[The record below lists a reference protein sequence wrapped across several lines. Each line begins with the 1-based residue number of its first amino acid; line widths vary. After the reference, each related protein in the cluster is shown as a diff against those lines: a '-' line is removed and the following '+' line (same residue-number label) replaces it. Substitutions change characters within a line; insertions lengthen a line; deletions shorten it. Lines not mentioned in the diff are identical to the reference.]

1 MDADYTLSSPIFQIE
16 ESEALQGI
24 LHAMFANFPLRML
37 FSKNL
42 KWLEQEQ
49 NSILSAAA
57 IISGANI
64 ISLLAGVIRQR
75 LLLSYFGAG
84 STYEAYLVAFQIPDL
99 MFQLIVLG
107 ALSAA
112 FIPIFSKVKKQD
124 TAAAFEMSSVIL
136 NYLLIIFAVIGVG
149 VFLASEYITTIRTG
163 SQFTPE
169 QIQIAANLT
178 KIMLVT
184 QILFAASNV
193 FGAILQS
200 YQRFIIPSL
209 APILYNV
216 GIVAGVFIF
225 ADSYGIYSAG
235 IGGVIGAF
243 MHMIIQLPLAY
254 RFGFR
259 FSFSLNL
266 RKTGVLPLLKM
277 MPPRMLSI
285 GVNELQNLSL
295 GFFATTIGNLSFLVM
310 KLTLTLMTI
319 PIRLFGTPIGQ
330 ASLPFLSEES
340 EEKDMSRF
348 RELVMQSLHQIAF
361 LAFPASV
368 MILILRVPI
377 VRLAFGAK
385 DFPWSTTLIT
395 GRAVAI
401 ISISIAAQA
410 MVQLLLRAFYALKDT
425 RTPFLITVITVS
437 CYLVGAAFVSYQTD
451 LGVYGLAIVTTV
463 VALLELFLCLLFL
476 HRKIDG
482 FMSRY
487 FWIPQSKMMLASFFM
502 AVFLYLPFRIFDELI
517 FDTTRTIEL
526 IALTITTGTIGMLVY
541 LYFAALFE
549 IKELQFLVQMV
560 RSFQRSRSA
569 LRQNPEMVVDAHSED
584 VV

>member
-1 MDADYTLSSPIFQIE
+1 
-16 ESEALQGI
+16 
-24 LHAMFANFPLRML
+24 
-37 FSKNL
+37 
-42 KWLEQEQ
+42 
-49 NSILSAAA
+49 
-57 IISGANI
+57 
-64 ISLLAGVIRQR
+64 
-75 LLLSYFGAG
+75 
-84 STYEAYLVAFQIPDL
+84 
-99 MFQLIVLG
+99 
-107 ALSAA
+107 
-112 FIPIFSKVKKQD
+112 
-124 TAAAFEMSSVIL
+124 
-136 NYLLIIFAVIGVG
+136 
-149 VFLASEYITTIRTG
+149 
-163 SQFTPE
+163 
-169 QIQIAANLT
+169 
-178 KIMLVT
+178 
-184 QILFAASNV
+184 
-193 FGAILQS
+193 
-200 YQRFIIPSL
+200 
-209 APILYNV
+209 
-216 GIVAGVFIF
+216 
-225 ADSYGIYSAG
+225 
-235 IGGVIGAF
+235 
-243 MHMIIQLPLAY
+243 
-254 RFGFR
+254 
-259 FSFSLNL
+259 
-266 RKTGVLPLLKM
+266 
-277 MPPRMLSI
+277 
-285 GVNELQNLSL
+285 
-295 GFFATTIGNLSFLVM
+295 
-310 KLTLTLMTI
+310 
-319 PIRLFGTPIGQ
+319 
-330 ASLPFLSEES
+330 
-340 EEKDMSRF
+340 
-348 RELVMQSLHQIAF
+348 MQSLHQIAF

>member
-1 MDADYTLSSPIFQIE
+1 
-16 ESEALQGI
+16 
-24 LHAMFANFPLRML
+24 MFEHFPLKTL

-64 ISLLAGVIRQR
+64 LSLLAGVIRQR

-84 STYEAYLVAFQIPDL
+84 DTYEAYLIAFQIPDL

-112 FIPIFSKVKKQD
+112 FIPIFSKLKKTD
-124 TAAAFEMSSVIL
+124 TQAAFEMSAVIL
-136 NYLLIIFAVIGVG
+136 NYLLLAFMVIGV
-149 VFLASEYITTIRTG
+149 VIFFASTYITSWRTG
-163 SQFTPE
+163 QNFTPE
-169 QIQIAANLT
+169 QITIAANLT

-184 QILFAASNV
+184 QLLFAASNV
-193 FGAILQS
+193 YGAVLQS
-200 YQRFIIPSL
+200 YQRFIIPSI

-216 GIVAGVFIF
+216 GIVVGVFLF
-225 ADSYGIYSAG
+225 AGQFGIYAAG

-243 MHMIIQLPLAY
+243 LHMIIQLPLAY

-259 FSFSLNL
+259 FKFSLSLKTEGVKQLL
-266 RKTGVLPLLKM
+266 RM

-295 GFFATTIGNLSFLVM
+295 GFFATTVGNLSFLVM
-310 KLTLTLMTI
+310 KLALTLMTI

-340 EEKDMSRF
+340 EERDLSHF
-348 RELVMQSLHQIAF
+348 RELVLQSLNQIAF

-377 VRLAFGAK
+377 VRLAFGA
-385 DFPWSTTLIT
+385 DGFPWATTLMT

-401 ISISIAAQA
+401 ISVSIAAQA

-425 RTPFLITVITVS
+425 RTPFFITVITVS
-437 CYLVGAAFVSYQTD
+437 VYLLGAAGVVYLTD
-451 LGVYGLAIVTTV
+451 WGVYGLALVTSL
-463 VALLELFLCLLFL
+463 VALLELILCLSFL
-476 HRKIDG
+476 HAKIGG
-482 FMSRY
+482 FMSKF
-487 FWIPQSKMMLASFFM
+487 FWIPQTKMILASFFM

-549 IKELQFLVQMV
+549 IKELQLLVRMV
-560 RSFQRSRSA
+560 QSFQRTRGS

-584 VV
+584 GL

>member
-1 MDADYTLSSPIFQIE
+1 
-16 ESEALQGI
+16 
-24 LHAMFANFPLRML
+24 MFDHFPLRSL

-64 ISLLAGVIRQR
+64 VSLLAGVIRQR

-84 STYEAYLVAFQIPDL
+84 DTYEAYLVAFQIPDM

-112 FIPIFSKVKKQD
+112 FIPIFSRVKKHD
-124 TAAAFEMSSVIL
+124 PEAAFRMSAVIL
-136 NYLLIIFAVIGVG
+136 NYLLIAFLVIGVA
-149 VFLASEYITTIRTG
+149 VFLGSEYITQMRTG
-163 SQFTPE
+163 DQFTPE
-169 QIQIAANLT
+169 QIKITADLT

-184 QILFAASNV
+184 QLLFAASNV

-209 APILYNV
+209 APILYNL

-225 ADSYGIYSAG
+225 ANHFGIYAAG

-243 MHMIIQLPLAY
+243 LHMIIQLPLAY
-254 RFGFR
+254 KFGFR
-259 FSFSLNL
+259 FHFSLNL
-266 RKTGVLPLLKM
+266 KKEGVKELLGM
-277 MPPRMLSI
+277 MPPRMFAI

-295 GFFATTIGNLSFLVM
+295 GFFATTVGNLSFLVM
-310 KLTLTLMTI
+310 KLALTLMTI

-340 EEKDMSRF
+340 EEKDLTHF
-348 RELVMQSLHQIAF
+348 RELVLQSLNQIAF

-368 MILILRVPI
+368 MILILRLPI
-377 VRLAFGAK
+377 VRLAFGA
-385 DFPWSTTLIT
+385 DGFPWSTTVIT
-395 GRAVAI
+395 SWTVAI

-425 RTPFLITVITVS
+425 KTPFLITFITVAV
-437 CYLVGAAFVSYQTD
+437 YLAGATTVVYLTD
-451 LGVYGLAIVTTV
+451 LGVYGLAIVTSF
-463 VALLELFLCLLFL
+463 VALLELILCLLFL
-476 HRKIDG
+476 HAKIGG
-482 FMSRY
+482 FMSRF
-487 FWIPQSKMMLASFFM
+487 FWIPQFKMILSSFFM

-517 FDTTRTIEL
+517 FDTSRTIEL
-526 IALTITTGTIGMLVY
+526 IALTVTTGTIGMLVY

-549 IKELQFLVQMV
+549 IKELQVLVRMIS
-560 RSFQRSRSA
+560 SFQKTRST
-569 LRQNPEMVVDAHSED
+569 LRQNPEMVVDGRSED
-584 VV
+584 GV